1 MLSHSSTQCHV
12 PCLVPTPGMES
23 TFQEYQ
29 SFSDSV
35 VVSEENLPA
44 YTRAKKRLEGYLPFE
59 NQLVSD
65 TVEFQLPCS
74 QSLPQHLTS
83 LVPKQLACFVFFMRV
98 CVCVFGLFVVCLFVC
113 LFVLQEMKSWAGVW
127 EHGQWNLSS
136 TDPCPQAF
144 PLSSFGSLVWERGWV
159 R

>member
-1 MLSHSSTQCHV
+1 MLSHSSTWCHA

-35 VVSEENLPA
+35 VVSEDNLPA
-44 YTRAKKRLEGYLPFE
+44 YTRAKKKLEGYRPFE
-59 NQLVSD
+59 NQLVRSD
-65 TVEFQLPCS
+65 TVGFQLSCS
-74 QSLPQHLTS
+74 QSLPQRLTS
-83 LVPKQLACFVFFMRV
+83 LVPKQLACFFFMRV

-113 LFVLQEMKSWAGVW
+113 FVLQVMKIWAGVW

-136 TDPCPQAF
+136 TDPSLPTAQFWITCLGMR
-144 PLSSFGSLVWERGWV
+144 LSTIP
-159 R
+159 